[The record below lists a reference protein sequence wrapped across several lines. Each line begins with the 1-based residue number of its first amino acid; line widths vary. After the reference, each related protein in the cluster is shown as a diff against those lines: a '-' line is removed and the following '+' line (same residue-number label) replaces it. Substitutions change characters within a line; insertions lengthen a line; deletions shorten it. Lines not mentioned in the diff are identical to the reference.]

1 MLKSG
6 IYEATKDEGM
16 FDRYSIKMKVKE
28 TDKSYILELLEF
40 DSNYPPAHMELLFKD
55 KKKVIIHKNKGG
67 HAMRVWGDDNFT
79 IYPFQ
84 AGIPFYFRFISPL
97 SENIQDSILITDF
110 DETDVTPILK
120 MNF

>member
-28 TDKSYILELLEF
+28 TEKSYIFELLEF
-40 DSNYPPAHMELLFKD
+40 DSRYPPAQMEMLFKD
-55 KKKVIIHKNKGG
+55 KEKVIIHKNKGG
-67 HAMRVWGDDNFT
+67 HAMRIWGDGDFT

-84 AGIPFYFRFISPL
+84 AGIPFYFRFKSPIQ
-97 SENIQDSILITDF
+97 ENVLKTVS
-110 DETDVTPILK
+110 DEADATPILK
-120 MNF
+120 MDF